1 LAFHHSILERTETK
15 SFGDRSFKGWPPL
28 LLQCHM
34 SCYIAKWAVAG
45 IVAGNLLPVLLP
57 HSLHELAGN
66 LLLHCQM
73 SCGWDCSFPPPLLL
87 ELHACCL
94 CWKLGYL
101 LCILFAF
108 AIRCWRIGKAPP
120 PGLLWLEAGWNL
132 PAPSCCLGWKLCK
145 SPPPACFGWKLGEWI
160 HLPQRMPALAGSWGI
175 SPLSVTRTQFDWYS
189 AVSYSLWLYCHL
201 MTQ

>member
-1 LAFHHSILERTETK
+1 
-15 SFGDRSFKGWPPL
+15 
-28 LLQCHM
+28 
-34 SCYIAKWAVAG
+34 VAG

-73 SCGWDCSFPPPLLL
+73 SCGWDCSFPPPPAGVARLLSLL
-87 ELHACCL
+87 EAGVFAVHSLCVCHSLLANRQSPPPPACFG
-94 CWKLGYL
+94 WKLGE
-101 LCILFAF
+101 ISQ
-108 AIRCWRIGKAPP
+108 PP
-120 PGLLWLEAGWNL
+120 PAVLAG
-132 PAPSCCLGWKLCK
+132 SCANP
-145 SPPPACFGWKLGEWI
+145 PPPACFGWKLGEWI

>member
-1 LAFHHSILERTETK
+1 MAFHHSILERTETK

-73 SCGWDCSFPPPLLL
+73 SCGWDCSFPPPPAGVARLLSLL
-87 ELHACCL
+87 EAGVFAVHSL
-94 CWKLGYL
+94 CVCHSL
-101 LCILFAF
+101 LAN
-108 AIRCWRIGKAPP
+108 RQSPP

>member
-1 LAFHHSILERTETK
+1 
-15 SFGDRSFKGWPPL
+15 
-28 LLQCHM
+28 
-34 SCYIAKWAVAG
+34 VAG

-73 SCGWDCSFPPPLLL
+73 SCGWDCSFPPPPAGVARLLSLLEAGVFAVHSLCVCHSLLANRQSPPPRPALAGSWVKSPSPLLL
-87 ELHACCL
+87 S
-94 CWKLGYL
+94 
-101 LCILFAF
+101 
-108 AIRCWRIGKAPP
+108 
-120 PGLLWLEAGWNL
+120 WLEAVQI
-132 PAPSCCLGWKLCK
+132 
-145 SPPPACFGWKLGEWI
+145 PPPACFGWKLGEWI

>member
-120 PGLLWLEAGWNL
+120 P
-132 PAPSCCLGWKLCK
+132 
-145 SPPPACFGWKLGEWI
+145 PACFGWKLGEI
-160 HLPQRMPALAGSWGI
+160 SQPPPAVLAGSCAN
-175 SPLSVTRTQFDWYS
+175 PPPCL
-189 AVSYSLWLYCHL
+189 LWLEAGWMNPFAPANACFGWKLGYFPPFCYSHTIWL
-201 MTQ
+201 VFSSFL

>member
-1 LAFHHSILERTETK
+1 MAFHHSILERTETK

-73 SCGWDCSFPPPLLL
+73 SCGWDCSFPPPPAGVARLLSLLEAGVFAVHSICVCHSLLANRQSPPPRPALAGSWVKSPSPLLL
-87 ELHACCL
+87 SWLEAVQ
-94 CWKLGYL
+94 
-101 LCILFAF
+101 I
-108 AIRCWRIGKAPP
+108 PP
-120 PGLLWLEAGWNL
+120 PCLLWLEAGWMNPFA
-132 PAPSCCLGWKLCK
+132 PAN
-145 SPPPACFGWKLGEWI
+145 ACFGWKLGYF
-160 HLPQRMPALAGSWGI
+160 PP
-175 SPLSVTRTQFDWYS
+175 FCYS
-189 AVSYSLWLYCHL
+189 HTIWLVFSSFL
-201 MTQ
+201 

>member
-1 LAFHHSILERTETK
+1 MAFHHSILERTETK

-73 SCGWDCSFPPPLLL
+73 SCGWDCSFPPPPAGVARLLSL
-87 ELHACCL
+87 
-94 CWKLGYL
+94 
-101 LCILFAF
+101 
-108 AIRCWRIGKAPP
+108 
-120 PGLLWLEAGWNL
+120 LEAGVF
-132 PAPSCCLGWKLCK
+132 AVHSLCVCHSLLANRQ

>member
-73 SCGWDCSFPPPLLL
+73 SCGWDCSFPPPPAGVARLLSLL
-87 ELHACCL
+87 EAGVFAVHSL
-94 CWKLGYL
+94 CVCHSL
-101 LCILFAF
+101 LAN
-108 AIRCWRIGKAPP
+108 RQSPPP

-145 SPPPACFGWKLGEWI
+145 SPPL
-160 HLPQRMPALAGSWGI
+160 PALAGSWVNESI
-175 SPLSVTRTQFDWYS
+175 CPSECL
-189 AVSYSLWLYCHL
+189 LWLEAGVFPPFLLLAHNLIGIQQFLIVYDS
-201 MTQ
+201 TVT

>member
-1 LAFHHSILERTETK
+1 
-15 SFGDRSFKGWPPL
+15 
-28 LLQCHM
+28 
-34 SCYIAKWAVAG
+34 VAG

-73 SCGWDCSFPPPLLL
+73 SCGWDCSFPPPPAGVARLLSLL
-87 ELHACCL
+87 EAGVFAVHSL
-94 CWKLGYL
+94 CVCHSL
-101 LCILFAF
+101 LAN
-108 AIRCWRIGKAPP
+108 RQSPP